1 MVNRL
6 LELRVNI
13 YVVGNSMVN
22 RTNRNLANLTDAQW
36 ALLED
41 VDKILKPF
49 MLPQELLEGEK
60 YVTLSLVVSIIEKIR
75 KNLKAE
81 LLKTEHSE

>member
-13 YVVGNSMVN
+13 YVVCNSMVN
-22 RTNRNLANLTDAQW
+22 RTNRSLVNLIDAQW

-41 VDKILKPF
+41 VGKIPKPF
-49 MLPQELLEGEK
+49 MLAQELLEGEK
-60 YVTLSLVVSIIEKIR
+60 YVTLSRTGPWKKTLESTEGFKRHEEK
-75 KNLKAE
+75 
-81 LLKTEHSE
+81 